1 MLLNIFQQEIKIFLC
16 FQPKF
21 TTHSAIKVI
30 LIFSHISGN
39 VNFSDL
45 VYEMLRSLLLTIS
58 QKEGLEP
65 LKVDAF
71 ILVRLPFLLEKMYKL
86 YKANDLNA
94 PLKTPTELYKAFDK
108 LLANEALLDSTDLR
122 CKCNIIEILL
132 KIVAKSPTPLMT
144 DTEKDDVLKKRQSR
158 IEEVK
163 VSINNIPDNII
174 GNIRNF
180 GLTLKVH
187 IPLIQ
192 SYVIKSPP

>member
-1 MLLNIFQQEIKIFLC
+1 M
-16 FQPKF
+16 
-21 TTHSAIKVI
+21 
-30 LIFSHISGN
+30 IFSHISGN

-158 IEEVK
+158 IEDVK

-187 IPLIQ
+187 IPLLNHFWELYVCRAQ
-192 SYVIKSPP
+192 SKYPVLH

>member
-1 MLLNIFQQEIKIFLC
+1 MSL
-16 FQPKF
+16 
-21 TTHSAIKVI
+21 SA
-30 LIFSHISGN
+30 
-39 VNFSDL
+39 
-45 VYEMLRSLLLTIS
+45 
-58 QKEGLEP
+58 EGL
-65 LKVDAF
+65 
-71 ILVRLPFLLEKMYKL
+71 
-86 YKANDLNA
+86 
-94 PLKTPTELYKAFDK
+94 T
-108 LLANEALLDSTDLR
+108 ALTSYHYQY
-122 CKCNIIEILL
+122 KCNIIEILL

-144 DTEKDDVLKKRQSR
+144 DTEKDDVLKKRQFR

>member
-1 MLLNIFQQEIKIFLC
+1 MN
-16 FQPKF
+16 
-21 TTHSAIKVI
+21 
-30 LIFSHISGN
+30 FSHISGN

-180 GLTLKVH
+180 GLTLKVQ
-187 IPLIQ
+187 IPLINLEICA
-192 SYVIKSPP
+192 SFIHFW